1 MQTRDDQ
8 MIFEKYQQID
18 EITIPFSGGKK
29 FGVMNRFK
37 KMLPGQWGKKAKAGI
52 NIESDVNH
60 FIELLNNLSH
70 TTGESPAAI
79 IKSPKFGNWIKN
91 TIKVDPT
98 HIPNWAKLIKS
109 GDVNNLINAAV
120 VQRNKDYAYGVGHG
134 ATDTPTAAASAPETT
149 GDTSLP
155 ATQAAATQA
164 ATTPQATASSA
175 TTPAAAQSPVQ
186 PAAAAPKSVTVAQSK
201 KAIDDAAATVGSVRT
216 RDRARLIDYALD
228 KFAAVEGS
236 KQPAAAPKT
245 KASPASSIRT
255 AGNVKP
261 SAPRKSKVTAKE
273 SVYIN
278 SNVVTKTSSS
288 LIVPGSNLHNL

>member
-1 MQTRDDQ
+1 MQTSDDQ

-79 IKSPKFGNWIKN
+79 IKSPKFGNWVKN

-98 HIPNWAKLIKS
+98 HIPNWGKLVKA
-109 GDVNNLINAAV
+109 GDVNNIINAAI
-120 VQRNKDYAYGVGHG
+120 VQRNKDHAYGVGHG
-134 ATDTPTAAASAPETT
+134 ATGTPATTTSALDAT

-155 ATQAAATQA
+155 ATQSTAG
-164 ATTPQATASSA
+164 ATTPAATPATSS
-175 TTPAAAQSPVQ
+175 TTPAAAQATAKPAATTTAQ
-186 PAAAAPKSVTVAQSK
+186 PAAAPKSVTVAQSK

-236 KQPAAAPKT
+236 KQSAAAPKS
-245 KASPASSIRT
+245 KASPATSIRT
-255 AGNVKP
+255 VGNVKP
-261 SAPRKSKVTAKE
+261 SKARVAATAKE

-278 SNVVTKTSSS
+278 SNVITEDIKFIDCSRF
-288 LIVPGSNLHNL
+288 

>member
-18 EITIPFSGGKK
+18 EISIPFSGGKK
-29 FGVMNRFK
+29 FGVMNRLK

-70 TTGESPAAI
+70 TTGESSADI
-79 IKSPKFGNWIKN
+79 IKSPKFGNWVKN
-91 TIKVDPT
+91 NIKVDPT
-98 HIPNWAKLIKS
+98 HIPNWDKLVKS
-109 GDVNNLINAAV
+109 GDVNNLINAAI
-120 VQRNKDYAYGVGHG
+120 VQRNKDHAYGVGHG
-134 ATDTPTAAASAPETT
+134 ASNTPATAASPDAT

-155 ATQAAATQA
+155 ATQAPATPPVASSASAAPAAAPSPVKPA
-164 ATTPQATASSA
+164 ATTT
-175 TTPAAAQSPVQ
+175 Q
-186 PAAAAPKSVTVAQSK
+186 PAASPKNVTVAQSK
-201 KAIDDAAATVGSVRT
+201 KAIDDAAATVGGVRS

-236 KQPAAAPKT
+236 KQPAAAPTSKST
-245 KASPASSIRT
+245 PAASIRT
-255 AGNVKP
+255 VGNVKP
-261 SAPRKSKVTAKE
+261 SASRKNKVTAKE

-278 SNVVTKTSSS
+278 SSVVTEDIKFIDCSKF
-288 LIVPGSNLHNL
+288 

>member
-1 MQTRDDQ
+1 MQTHDDQ

-70 TTGESPAAI
+70 TTGESSAAI

-91 TIKVDPT
+91 TIKVDPS
-98 HIPNWAKLIKS
+98 HIPNWSQLVKS

-120 VQRNKDYAYGVGHG
+120 LQRNKDHAYGAGHG
-134 ATDTPTAAASAPETT
+134 AGTPAVAPETT

-155 ATQAAATQA
+155 ATQSTSAQSPAANTPTSTPQA
-164 ATTPQATASSA
+164 KTTPQQAAPTATSSPKD
-175 TTPAAAQSPVQ
+175 TTVAQGRRAID
-186 PAAAAPKSVTVAQSK
+186 AAAAA
-201 KAIDDAAATVGSVRT
+201 VGSVRS
-216 RDRARLIDYALD
+216 RDRAKLVDYALD

-236 KQPAAAPKT
+236 AKPVTKPAAKQAPAAT
-245 KASPASSIRT
+245 SIRT
-255 AGNVKP
+255 KGNVKP
-261 SAPRKSKVTAKE
+261 TKAPVATTAKE

-278 SNVVTKTSSS
+278 SNVVTEDIQFIDCSRF
-288 LIVPGSNLHNL
+288 

>member
-1 MQTRDDQ
+1 MQTHDDQ

-70 TTGESPAAI
+70 TTGDSTESI
-79 IKSPKFGNWIKN
+79 IKSPQFSNWVKR
-91 TIKVDPT
+91 TIKVDT
-98 HIPNWAKLIKS
+98 AHIPNWQKLVKS
-109 GDVNNLINAAV
+109 GDINQVINAAIM
-120 VQRNKDYAYGVGHG
+120 QRNKDHAYGAGNTPAGAPEFAGDSSLPATG
-134 ATDTPTAAASAPETT
+134 ATPSTTPATGAATSATPATGAATSTTAPAASPAAAPTAAAVK
-149 GDTSLP
+149 G
-155 ATQAAATQA
+155 
-164 ATTPQATASSA
+164 
-175 TTPAAAQSPVQ
+175 
-186 PAAAAPKSVTVAQSK
+186 VTVKQSK
-201 KAIDDAAATVGSVRT
+201 KAIDDAAATVGKVRS

-236 KQPAAAPKT
+236 KQSAATPRAKAAPAT
-245 KASPASSIRT
+245 SIRT
-255 AGNVKP
+255 VGNVKP
-261 SAPRKSKVTAKE
+261 SKARVTATAKE

-278 SNVVTKTSSS
+278 SNVVTEDIKFIDCSRF
-288 LIVPGSNLHNL
+288 